1 MSLAKLF
8 VLAVLAGGAGGV
20 LGSIVGNAF
29 GRGGLIAGG
38 VIGGAALVTAAVFLA
53 TRRHWIGVEQ
63 RPWAV
68 AGAVVG
74 FLAACL
80 VALSTLGSPIGPI
93 SSTLLIGAGA
103 VLGAVVGN
111 SPHARR
117 SNATDAES

>member
-1 MSLAKLF
+1 M
-8 VLAVLAGGAGGV
+8 VLAGGAGGV

-38 VIGGAALVTAAVFLA
+38 VIGGAALVTGAAFFATKRGWISLA
-53 TRRHWIGVEQ
+53 Q
-63 RPWAV
+63 RPWAI
-68 AGAVVG
+68 AGGQVG

-80 VALSTLGSPIGPI
+80 VALSTLGSPLGPI
-93 SSTLLIGAGA
+93 ASTLLIGTGA

-117 SNATDAES
+117 RDATDAQP